1 MVVFLSGSR
10 YMMRNMQK
18 SWSASFSPGRPVSLV
33 KSLGILRRGQGDP
46 TIRISETEA
55 WLAFST
61 PEGPAT
67 LHISKPL
74 RLGPAEFRAWGPGG
88 EWAVHSAPNL
98 LGAGDDWSEFDD
110 LLHRGLFPEIVVR
123 SRAEHPDLVLPATG
137 RIFEHAIGAILEQ
150 RVTGIEAN
158 YAWRWLIR
166 HYGQPAPGPVPVG
179 LRIFP
184 SAQELA
190 PLRRWDWQVARVEG
204 KRAEAIRN
212 FVQASGALNWW
223 ADKPLDQPKPTAKA
237 PGTLESA
244 LGSVSGI
251 GPWTIAETL
260 QRSHGSTDHISVGDF
275 HLADFVGQVLTGRR
289 IADQQMLE
297 LMAPFAPHRQRV
309 VRLLGLS
316 GERKQS
322 FGPRYA
328 PLDHRQR

>member
-1 MVVFLSGSR
+1 
-10 YMMRNMQK
+10 MMRNMQK
-18 SWSASFSPGRPVSLV
+18 SWSSSFSPGSPVSLV

-46 TIRISETEA
+46 TIRLSETEA
-55 WLAFST
+55 WLAFAT

-74 RLGPAEFRAWGPGG
+74 RHGPADFQTWGSGGPWAIERAPL
-88 EWAVHSAPNL
+88 L
-98 LGAGDDWSEFDD
+98 LGADDDWSDFDEQACS
-110 LLHRGLFPEIVVR
+110 GVFPEIVVR
-123 SRAEHPDLVLPATG
+123 TRAEHPDLVLPKTG

-158 YAWRWLIR
+158 YAWRWLVR
-166 HYGQPAPGPVPVG
+166 KLGHPAPGPAPDG

-190 PLRRWDWQVARVEG
+190 QLQRWDWQAARVEG
-204 KRAEAIRN
+204 KRAETIRK

-223 ADKPLDQPKPTAKA
+223 ADKPLNESRPTAKA
-237 PGTLESA
+237 PGTLEA
-244 LGSVSGI
+244 AMGSVHGI

-260 QRSHGSTDHISVGDF
+260 QRSHGSADHISVGDF

-289 IADQQMLE
+289 ITDQQMLQ
-297 LMAPFAPHRQRV
+297 LMAPYAPHRQRV

-316 GERKQS
+316 GQKKQS